1 MITEQSHN
9 PLNPSLITEGEEN
22 LSDKGDEA
30 ESTKNQA
37 NRLET
42 RISDI
47 HL

>member
-1 MITEQSHN
+1 MITEVSHN

-22 LSDKGDEA
+22 LSDKGDEV